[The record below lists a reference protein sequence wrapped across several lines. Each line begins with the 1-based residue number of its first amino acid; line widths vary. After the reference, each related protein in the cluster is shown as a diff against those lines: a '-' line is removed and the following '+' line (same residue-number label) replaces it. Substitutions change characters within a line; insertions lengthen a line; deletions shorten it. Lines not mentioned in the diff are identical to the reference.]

1 MDIIKISI
9 LGLASVILGVLLN
22 GIKPEYSFYISFTA
36 GIIMLLL
43 AASKVTYLIES
54 VQKIQNAIPID
65 AASMGILFK
74 MIGIT
79 YIGQFTANICK
90 DAGNSAIA
98 AQIELFSKLSIM
110 VISMPVLLGLLDTIQ
125 EFLK

>member
-9 LGLASVILGVLLN
+9 LGLASVILGLLLK
-22 GIKPEYSFYISFTA
+22 GVKPEYSFYISFGA
-36 GIIMLLL
+36 GILILLL

-54 VQKIQNAIPID
+54 IQKIQSAVPID
-65 AASMGILFK
+65 AASMGILLK

-79 YIGQFTANICK
+79 YISQFTSNICK
-90 DAGNSAIA
+90 DAGYSAIA
-98 AQIELFSKLSIM
+98 SQIELFSKLSIM
-110 VISMPVLLGLLDTIQ
+110 VISMPVLMGLLDTIQ